1 MVSDEHE
8 GLKAAIARRFQ
19 GAAHQ
24 RCQVHYARNLLGIVS
39 FAKRK
44 ELALDLKALFAAP
57 EREMAL
63 GLASVAGKWRGKGR
77 EKVAEHVEEH
87 MEECLSCLGP
97 SPSPTAGASAP
108 RMGKRGSTR
117 R

>member
-1 MVSDEHE
+1 MPGPLREE
-8 GLKAAIARRFQ
+8 PPRM
-19 GAAHQ
+19 
-24 RCQVHYARNLLGIVS
+24 VS

-44 ELALDLKALFAAP
+44 ELASDLKALFAAP

-63 GLASVAGKWRGKGR
+63 GLAASVAGKWRGKGR

-87 MEECLSCLGP
+87 VEECLSCLGP